1 MTFKNK
7 IIFFISCKFFF
18 DIIKNLLFELFWMS
32 LL

>member
-18 DIIKNLLFELFWMS
+18 DIIKNLLLNYFGSS